1 MQRMHVVTLLTLVFV
16 SLFPA
21 TGSAATA
28 PHIFYSDL
36 QSGPNSGGQNNQGVF
51 VTIFGVGFGTSQG
64 NSQVTIG
71 GGTAAN
77 YPSWSDS
84 KIVFQLGPNASTGN
98 IVVHIGGSKTKSN
111 GIRFTVRSGNIYFV
125 SPNGNDAASGA
136 YSAPWKTPA
145 PIHSTVTA
153 GDTIYLLD
161 GLQFISTDANDAA
174 FAVSQGG
181 LNRAPIALVAYP
193 GANVNIGSAT
203 AGSYGIYAAGAPF
216 WVVSGI
222 HILGFAE
229 ALHLSAS
236 NSWRIVA
243 NDISCPNANSTGGC
257 LDGTNAA
264 NTTILGNK
272 IHDSGAAGTALAQYD
287 AIVLTASNG
296 VEIGW
301 NEIART
307 NACNAIH
314 GLNKKNLLTNFSIHD
329 NWIHDSVCSAILL
342 PGINASQIATQ
353 IFNNLI
359 ARAGTGPS
367 PGPNAIFACVSV
379 AGSGTVQIENNT
391 LHDCG
396 ATSGS
401 QSGALDVS
409 VPVSFI
415 DNLVDLASGENYLST
430 ASVVANLAGS
440 NDLFNGAGSPPASIT
455 SAVNSDP
462 QFVDPSQ
469 DNYQLQSSSPAIDAG
484 TSTGNTPDILGTPRP
499 QGNAYDIGAYE
510 FNGTANPGAPSAQ
523 VQASPTALNFGSVN
537 DGSTS
542 TLTVT
547 LTNTGLTPA
556 TILQA
561 IVNGAGFSSPGV
573 PAGTTIAAG
582 ATLPV
587 QVSFAPTSATSFSGT
602 LTITSDA
609 TNPSLTVNLS
619 GSGQALQA
627 TISAAP
633 ATVAFGSVNTGATAN
648 QTITLTNTGNGSAS
662 ITQVS
667 ASGTGFSVSGTPA
680 MPYTL
685 AAGATVSFSVNFAP
699 TSVTSYSGS
708 VTVTSNASNTTLSV
722 PLSGTGTQPPQA
734 MLAANP
740 ASIAFGSVNTGS
752 SSTQSVTVTNS
763 GNAGAT
769 INQITA
775 IGTGFSISN
784 APAMP
789 YTLAAGA
796 TLSLSVTFAPTTV
809 TSYSGTLAL
818 SSNASN
824 ATLSVPL
831 SGTGTKPPQATLAAN
846 PANVNFG
853 SVNTGT
859 TGTQTVTITNS
870 GNASASIS
878 QISASGTG
886 FSTSGIPTMPYTL
899 AAGAT
904 VSFSVTFAPTTVTS
918 YSGSLVVNSNSSN
931 STLSVPLS
939 GTGTQPPQ
947 AKLAASPTSVNF
959 GSANTGTSTNQSVTI
974 TNSGNASATIS
985 QVSEAGA
992 GFTISGITTPY
1003 TLAASS
1009 SVTLTITFS
1018 PTATTSYSGT
1028 MTVTSNASNSTLTVP
1043 LSGTGSQAPQAQ
1055 IGASPSAVTFGS
1067 VSAANT
1073 AQQSITLQNT
1083 GNTSASISQLST
1095 TGTGFSIGGITL
1107 PYTLAAG
1114 ASVAVQVTFSPATA
1128 GSYSGTAV
1136 VTSNA
1141 ANSPLSIPLTGTGA
1155 HSVGVSWTDGSSGLS
1170 GYNVYRSTTTGGPY
1184 TKQNSSLIPSL
1195 NWNDDAVQN
1204 SQTYFYVVTAVDT
1217 SGKESGFSSEVSA
1230 TIPNQ

>member
-1 MQRMHVVTLLTLVFV
+1 MQRMHVFTLFTLVVV
-16 SLFPA
+16 SLFSA
-21 TGSAATA
+21 TSSAATT

-51 VTIFGVGFGTSQG
+51 VTIFGVGFGASQG

-71 GGTAAN
+71 GGAAAN
-77 YPSWSDS
+77 YPLWSDS

-125 SPNGNDAASGA
+125 SPNGNDAANGS
-136 YSAPWKTPA
+136 YFSPWKTPA
-145 PIHSTVTA
+145 PVHSTVTA
-153 GDTIYLLD
+153 GDTVYLLD
-161 GLQFISTDANDAA
+161 GVQFTSADANDAA
-174 FAVSQGG
+174 FAISQGG
-181 LNRAPIALVAYP
+181 SNRAPIALAAYP
-193 GANVNIGSAT
+193 GANATVGSAT
-203 AGSYGIYAAGAPF
+203 TGSYGIYAASASS
-216 WVVSGI
+216 WVISGI
-222 HILGFAE
+222 DILGFAE

-236 NSWRIVA
+236 NSWRIVG
-243 NDISCPNANSTGGC
+243 NDISCPNATSAGGC

-264 NTTILGNK
+264 NATILGNK
-272 IHDSGAAGTALAQYD
+272 IHDSGVAGTALAQYD
-287 AIVLTASNG
+287 AIVFTASNG
-296 VEIGW
+296 LEIGW
-301 NEIART
+301 NDIART

-314 GLNKKNLLTNFSIHD
+314 GVSGQTLLTNFSVHD

-342 PGINASQIATQ
+342 PGINSSRAPTQ
-353 IFNNLI
+353 IFNNVI

-367 PGPNAIFACVSV
+367 PGANAVFACISV
-379 AGSGTVQIENNT
+379 GGTGTVQIENNT

-401 QSGALDVS
+401 QSGALDTS
-409 VPVSFI
+409 TPVSFI
-415 DNLVDLASGENYLST
+415 DNLVDLASGESYLST
-430 ASVVANLAGS
+430 ASVASDLAGS

-455 SAVNSDP
+455 SAVNADP
-462 QFVDPSQ
+462 QFVDPTH

-510 FNGTANPGAPSAQ
+510 FNGTANPGGLSAQ
-523 VQASPTALNFGSVN
+523 LQANPTTLTFGSIN

-547 LTNTGLTPA
+547 LTNTGLTPV

-561 IVNGAGFSSPGV
+561 AVSGSGFSSPGI
-573 PAGTTIAAG
+573 PPSTTIAAG

-587 QVSFAPTSATSFSGT
+587 QVSFAPTSATSYSGT

-627 TISAAP
+627 TVSANP
-633 ATVAFGSVNTGATAN
+633 ASVAFGNVNTGTTAN

-662 ITQVS
+662 ITQITS
-667 ASGTGFSVSGTPA
+667 NGTGFSVSGTPV

-685 AAGATVSFSVNFAP
+685 AAGATVSFTANFAP

-708 VTVTSNASNTTLSV
+708 VTMTSNASDTTLSV
-722 PLSGTGTQPPQA
+722 PLSGSGTQAPQA
-734 MLAANP
+734 TLAANP
-740 ASIAFGSVNTGS
+740 TGIAFGSVNTGS
-752 SSTQSVTVTNS
+752 SSTQSVTITNG
-763 GNAGAT
+763 GNGSAT
-769 INQITA
+769 INQIA
-775 IGTGFSISN
+775 ASGTGFSMSN
-784 APAMP
+784 TPAMP

-809 TSYSGTLAL
+809 TSYSG
-818 SSNASN
+818 
-824 ATLSVPL
+824 
-831 SGTGTKPPQATLAAN
+831 
-846 PANVNFG
+846 
-853 SVNTGT
+853 
-859 TGTQTVTITNS
+859 
-870 GNASASIS
+870 
-878 QISASGTG
+878 
-886 FSTSGIPTMPYTL
+886 
-899 AAGAT
+899 
-904 VSFSVTFAPTTVTS
+904 
-918 YSGSLVVNSNSSN
+918 SLVVTSNASN

-947 AKLAASPTSVNF
+947 AKLAASPASVNF
-959 GSANTGTSTNQSVTI
+959 GSVNTGTSANQSVII

-985 QVSEAGA
+985 QASEAGT
-992 GFTISGITTPY
+992 GFTMSGISTPY

-1009 SVTLTITFS
+1009 SVTLTVTFS

-1028 MTVTSNASNSTLTVP
+1028 VTIASNALNSTLTVP

-1055 IGASPSAVTFGS
+1055 IGASPSAINFGN

-1073 AQQSITLQNT
+1073 LQQSITLQNT

-1095 TGTGFSIGGITL
+1095 TGTGFSVGGITL
-1107 PYTLAAG
+1107 PFTLAAG
-1114 ASVAVQVTFSPATA
+1114 ASVTVQVSFSPATS

-1141 ANSPLSIPLTGTGA
+1141 ANSPLSIPVTGTAA
-1155 HSVGVSWTDGSSGLS
+1155 HSVGVSWTDGNSGIS
-1170 GYNVYRSTTTGGPY
+1170 GYNVYRGTTTGGPY
-1184 TKQNSSLIPSL
+1184 TKQNSSLIPNL
-1195 NWNDDAVQN
+1195 NWSDDAVQN
-1204 SQTYFYVVTAVDT
+1204 GQTYFYVITAVDS
-1217 SGKESGFSSEVSA
+1217 SGSESGFSSEVSA